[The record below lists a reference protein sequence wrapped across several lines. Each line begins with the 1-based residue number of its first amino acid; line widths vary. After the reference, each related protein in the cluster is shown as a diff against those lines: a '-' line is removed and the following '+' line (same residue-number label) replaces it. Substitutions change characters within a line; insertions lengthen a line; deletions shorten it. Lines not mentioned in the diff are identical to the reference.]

1 MGGINLKM
9 KAYLA
14 LPVAL
19 LLMACSN
26 ESNETTQTEV
36 TQSSDS
42 ESAEIISTE
51 VIDNETA
58 FLEQLADFD
67 AEHEPFIVAYYDS
80 LDAIK
85 EKVSDETNTFV
96 DPELSE
102 RELQIKLIF
111 KGDDDYYRVVLEEI

>member
-1 MGGINLKM
+1 MKM

-36 TQSSDS
+36 TQTSVS

-58 FLEQLADFD
+58 FLEQLADLMRSMS
-67 AEHEPFIVAYYDS
+67 PS
-80 LDAIK
+80 L
-85 EKVSDETNTFV
+85 
-96 DPELSE
+96 
-102 RELQIKLIF
+102 
-111 KGDDDYYRVVLEEI
+111 

>member
-1 MGGINLKM
+1 MKM

-36 TQSSDS
+36 TQTSVS

-111 KGDDDYYRVVLEEI
+111 KGDDDYYRVVLEQK

>member
-1 MGGINLKM
+1 M
-9 KAYLA
+9 KIKTYLA
-14 LPVAL
+14 LPLVL

-26 ESNETTQTEV
+26 GAEETPETEV
-36 TQSSDS
+36 TQSSIS
-42 ESAEIISTE
+42 ESTE

-80 LDAIK
+80 LDDIK

-96 DPELSE
+96 DPKLSE
-102 RELQIKLIF
+102 RELQIKLVF
-111 KGDDDYYRVVLEEI
+111 KGDDDYYRVVLEQK

>member
-1 MGGINLKM
+1 MKT
-9 KAYLA
+9 KAYFA

-51 VIDNETA
+51 VIDDETA

-80 LDAIK
+80 LDDIK

-96 DPELSE
+96 DPKLSE
-102 RELQIKLIF
+102 RELQIKLVF
-111 KGDDDYYRVVLEEI
+111 KGDDDYYRVVLEQK

>member
-36 TQSSDS
+36 TQSSIS
-42 ESAEIISTE
+42 ESTE

-58 FLEQLADFD
+58 FLE
-67 AEHEPFIVAYYDS
+67 
-80 LDAIK
+80 
-85 EKVSDETNTFV
+85 
-96 DPELSE
+96 
-102 RELQIKLIF
+102 
-111 KGDDDYYRVVLEEI
+111 

>member
-1 MGGINLKM
+1 MKM

-51 VIDNETA
+51 VIDNATA

-111 KGDDDYYRVVLEEI
+111 KGDDDYYRVVLKEI

>member
-36 TQSSDS
+36 TQTSVS

-111 KGDDDYYRVVLEEI
+111 KGDDDYYRVVLEQK